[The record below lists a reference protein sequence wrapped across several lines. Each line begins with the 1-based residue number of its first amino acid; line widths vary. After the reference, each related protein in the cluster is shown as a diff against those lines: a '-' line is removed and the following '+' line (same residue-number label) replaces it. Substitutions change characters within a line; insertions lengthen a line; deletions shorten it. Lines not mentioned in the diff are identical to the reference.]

1 MVRRRA
7 ADHILELN
15 LHIIFPHPYG
25 MWASG
30 TTASNQQNR
39 EVLAESR
46 LMTVEVGQNLG
57 SWFFS
62 RVSLCFPKAFWKTDT
77 ESSHRKG
84 NAHVNEACCHLILQ
98 VPSELWSVSKCSE
111 SYRREKRDKLFYLV

>member
-15 LHIIFPHPYG
+15 LHTIFPHPYG

-39 EVLAESR
+39 EVLAEGR
-46 LMTVEVGQNLG
+46 LMTVKWVKIWAAGFLLECPYAFPRLFGKQILNL
-57 SWFFS
+57 
-62 RVSLCFPKAFWKTDT
+62 P
-77 ESSHRKG
+77 
-84 NAHVNEACCHLILQ
+84 I
-98 VPSELWSVSKCSE
+98 
-111 SYRREKRDKLFYLV
+111 EKETHM

>member
-1 MVRRRA
+1 MMVRRRA

-39 EVLAESR
+39 EVLAEGR

-57 SWFFS
+57 SWFFC
-62 RVSLCFPKAFWKTDT
+62 L
-77 ESSHRKG
+77 
-84 NAHVNEACCHLILQ
+84 
-98 VPSELWSVSKCSE
+98 SVLMLSQSFLE
-111 SYRREKRDKLFYLV
+111 NRY